1 MTKKEREE
9 IIKENSIIMN
19 LASDLDFPWLKDD
32 IKEVPPEDECTDDE
46 LDYPEDEDNAD
57 EYADRYEENEDQSDM
72 PDEEDVNE
80 YLEKNPLDLC
90 YYTFIRKYKNWI
102 EEIKKYCEVFKER
115 YGVYPNML
123 TTNRITHGR
132 FEDAFD
138 DYYCKPDKEE
148 YLDLRQKYGL
158 DYDCGTDED
167 SDEIGE
173 CFFHGD
179 GYKLRMMENT
189 CYGSGIIK
197 LTRVHGFLS
206 HPEETDPYTLPLGAD
221 KEKTPHPVI
230 DMKATGKLLEE
241 VMKEEGVSP
250 KIFARIMGWEKPQAV
265 YRWYYGETLP
275 SIDTLS
281 ILSKILNRP
290 IESLLVTREIKN

>member
-9 IIKENSIIMN
+9 IIKENSRIMN
-19 LASDLDFPWLKDD
+19 LASDLGFPWLLDD
-32 IKEVPPEDECTDDE
+32 IKEVPPEDECTDEE

-57 EYADRYEENEDQSDM
+57 EYADRYDENEDQSDA
-72 PDEEDVNE
+72 PNEEEVNE
-80 YLEKNPLDLC
+80 YLENNPLDLC
-90 YYTFIRKYKNWI
+90 YYTFIRKYKNWV
-102 EEIKKYCEVFKER
+102 EEIKKYCEVFKDR

-132 FEDAFD
+132 FEDSFD
-138 DYYCKPDKEE
+138 DYYCKPDADE
-148 YLDLRQKYGL
+148 YFDLGQEYGL
-158 DYDCGTDED
+158 EYGTGIDKYPEE
-167 SDEIGE
+167 SGE

-179 GYKLRMMENT
+179 GYKLRMMESS
-189 CYGSGIIK
+189 CFGSGIIK
-197 LTRVHGFLS
+197 LTRVHGDLS
-206 HPEETDPYTLPLGAD
+206 HPEESEPYTLPLGVD

-230 DMKATGKLLEE
+230 DMKATGKHLAE

-250 KIFARIMGWEKPQAV
+250 KIFARIMGWEKPQAI

-281 ILSKILNRP
+281 ILAKILNRP
-290 IESLLVTREIKN
+290 IESLLITREIKN